1 MINNIV
7 KNNVENN
14 KRSNMK
20 DSVDLKFEVYV
31 YNKYRDKRNDK
42 IGSK

>member
-1 MINNIV
+1 MINKIV
-7 KNNVENN
+7 KIMQ
-14 KRSNMK
+14 KIIRKIMQK

-31 YNKYRDKRNDK
+31 YNKHRDKRNDK

>member
-1 MINNIV
+1 MINKIV
-7 KNNVENN
+7 KIMQ
-14 KRSNMK
+14 KIIRKIMQK

-42 IGSK
+42 IESK

>member
-1 MINNIV
+1 MQ
-7 KNNVENN
+7 
-14 KRSNMK
+14 K
-20 DSVDLKFEVYV
+20 DSVDLMFEVYV